1 MCHRGSSGPNRC
13 SQTGV
18 QEDALSCL
26 MDGLAGFGKNIHLP
40 TKTVGITMEGREG
53 VKNKNKSK
61 LAFKR
66 DRYLNWEFCHS
77 DYGVPLVPVIII
89 FVPVPVIIESGCAE
103 EAVCV
108 LGFKGIV

>member
-1 MCHRGSSGPNRC
+1 MCHRGSSGPNRCSQTRC

-61 LAFKR
+61 LAFKKEIGTR
-66 DRYLNWEFCHS
+66 IVS
-77 DYGVPLVPVIII
+77 SVIQIM
-89 FVPVPVIIESGCAE
+89 
-103 EAVCV
+103 
-108 LGFKGIV
+108 GFLLYR

>member
-1 MCHRGSSGPNRC
+1 MCHRGSSGPNRCSQTRC

-66 DRYLNWEFCHS
+66 EI
-77 DYGVPLVPVIII
+77 GT
-89 FVPVPVIIESGCAE
+89 
-103 EAVCV
+103 
-108 LGFKGIV
+108 